1 MQRIIVT
8 GGTGGIG
15 SACVQKLCEEGHDV
29 TFFYRSNEEKAKWL
43 ERVCQARG
51 IQCDLREQTG
61 VRDAVLDAG
70 NRMNGIDA
78 LVLCAGVAQIAPVQ
92 DLTESDWENLFEINF
107 HSVRRVIKES
117 LPQLL
122 KSLQGRIVIIGSV
135 WGRTGASCES
145 AYSATKGA
153 LRALTL
159 SLSKELG
166 PSKITVN
173 CIEPGFIDT
182 NMNSELSEADR
193 REVILQTPLGRVG
206 TGEDV
211 ADAVSF
217 LLSRRASFITGQCL
231 GVDGGFP
238 C

>member
-29 TFFYRSNEEKAKWL
+29 TFFYRTNQEKARWL

-51 IQCDLREQTG
+51 ILCDLQDPLSVRE
-61 VRDAVLDAG
+61 AVSKAKEK
-70 NRMNGIDA
+70 MNGIDA
-78 LVLCAGVAQIAPVQ
+78 VVLSAGVAQIAPIQ
-92 DLTESDWENLFEINF
+92 DLSESDWTRLFEINF
-107 HSVRRVIKES
+107 HAVRRVITES

-122 KSLQGRIVIIGSV
+122 QSLQGRIVIIGSV

-145 AYSATKGA
+145 GYSATKGA

-182 NMNSELSEADR
+182 NMNSELSESDR
-193 REVILQTPLGRVG
+193 REIIQQTPLGRVG

-211 ADAVSF
+211 SEAVSF